1 MNEIASRTGRTVAQ
15 VIFRF
20 ALQTGMVALTG
31 TTSAAHMTEDL
42 SIYDFELQPD
52 KVRALDELGA

>member
-1 MNEIASRTGRTVAQ
+1 MPQ

-20 ALQTGMVALTG
+20 ALQVDMIALTG
-31 TTSAAHMTEDL
+31 TTSAEHMAEDL

-52 KVRALDELGA
+52 EVRALDELGA